1 MATLG
6 INDLKQY
13 AIPATWDAS
22 YLRNLALES
31 GENYD
36 ALISDIAGALS
47 VANSDLL
54 ADPLYGGLTF
64 ATDEPTVEYRVG
76 VSNGFEAHTE
86 YANPDAKRGAV
97 SGHMLPLLP
106 YDRRFGWSWDFLR
119 KARRSQ
125 IDADIASG
133 IDDLKD
139 IFQKKIL
146 TRLFKS
152 TYDAVGSGK
161 SVPLADG
168 GTADSTYVPVA
179 YPARGGTFTSS
190 HNHFKFAS
198 GITQANLETFLGEIW
213 EHGFDAPFDMVVAMA
228 DIGSWNNTSNVTGW
242 KDKADALIQYGSGS
256 TLARVDETYIGA
268 ITTKYGAVRV
278 RATGRI
284 PTGYYAIYKSFGNN
298 DQRNP
303 LRIRQSSTYGLGA
316 VLLAGDHIRQ
326 FPLEN
331 AQMFFEFGVGVGE
344 SRVAAVAC
352 RNNAGAYADPTI
364 S

>member
-13 AIPATWDAS
+13 ALPATWDAS
-22 YLRNLALES
+22 YLRNLALEG
-31 GENYD
+31 GETYE
-36 ALISDIAGALS
+36 ALIADIAGALS

-54 ADPLYGGLTF
+54 ADPMYGGLVYS
-64 ATDEPTVEYRVG
+64 TDEATVEYRSG
-76 VSNGFEAHTE
+76 VSNGFEAHSE
-86 YANPDAKRGAV
+86 YSNPDAKRAAV
-97 SGHMLPLLP
+97 AGHMLPLLP
-106 YDRRFGWSWDFLR
+106 YDRAFGWTWDFLR

-133 IDDLKD
+133 LDDLKD

-179 YPARGGTFTSS
+179 VPARGGTFLYT

-198 GITQANLETFLGEIW
+198 GITQANLETHLGTLW
-213 EHGFDAPFDMVVAMA
+213 EHGYDAPFDMIIAQA
-228 DIGSWNNTSNVTGW
+228 DIGAWSTVANVTGW
-242 KDKADALIQYGSGS
+242 KDKASPEIQYGNSES
-256 TLARVDETYIGA
+256 LANVDASYIGA

-278 RATGRI
+278 RATGRV
-284 PTGYYAIYKSFGNN
+284 PTAYYALYKSYGAN

-303 LRIRQSSTYGLGA
+303 LRVRESSSFGLGA
-316 VLLAGDHIRQ
+316 VLLAGDHVRQ

-331 AQMFFEFGVGVGE
+331 ANMFFEFGVGVGE

-352 RNNAGAYADPTI
+352 KNDAGSYTDPTI
-364 S
+364 A